1 MASKSKAK
9 GNRFEYLLRDITK
22 DVGLKCI
29 RAWGSDGRS
38 LGWHEEVDLLIEDV
52 IKVQAKCRK
61 SIANWMLPTEHVDI
75 QVIKEDRGTPLVV
88 ESFDVWIDRIKE
100 LKDLKKQIKKGVK
113 NGNVKRTS
121 RKRAKKT
128 R

>member
-1 MASKSKAK
+1 MPNKSKAK

-22 DVGLKCI
+22 GLGLKCI

-38 LGWHEEVDLLIEDV
+38 LGWHEEVDLLIDNK

-61 SIANWMLPTEHVDI
+61 AIAQWMLPSEHVDI

-88 ESFDVWIDRIKE
+88 ENYDTWIDRIK
-100 LKDLKKQIKKGVK
+100 KIKGLKKDAKIWKKRAIKYQLNIKK
-113 NGNVKRTS
+113 
-121 RKRAKKT
+121 
-128 R
+128 